1 MTTRARGWLLQSA
14 VEHASAAGGA
24 AGTHGWDARLGPP
37 SSGGAGPPDGR
48 AFIAPLLPESGVG
61 TRIKAEVTAADH
73 MSVEAARRAGR
84 YDEAVN
90 AVLPAVSGLLAVVAA
105 CLAVGNLFLPDHSIR
120 VVMAL
125 LAGGTALVYF
135 AVCGVLSRHPLPD
148 SWGQPVMAA
157 ICVVAATD
165 SSIHLRLG
173 QAPLMTSN
181 LMLILAGSGAV
192 LLGVRWLLGTIA
204 GVWAVWAAAMYGIGG
219 PEAMHWLLGM
229 VGATFLGLSVNRMRR
244 GVLDRL
250 LDTVERAERA
260 AVEDDLTGL
269 LNRRGIALVG
279 EQIVASAR
287 RSGNAVHCVFLD
299 VDGLKDVN
307 DRLGHAAGDRVLLS
321 VADAIRMAV
330 RSGDVVA
337 RWGGDEFCVVGPGPG
352 TAPIDLEKRVAHKIM
367 ELPPVAV
374 PGWIPQVSA
383 GSAMLAPWDDG
394 DLASL
399 LDQADRE
406 RYRRRG
412 LRRESMPLER
422 LSSPD

>member
-1 MTTRARGWLLQSA
+1 MRRAVGRMSA
-14 VEHASAAGGA
+14 
-24 AGTHGWDARLGPP
+24 
-37 SSGGAGPPDGR
+37 GAGESDAGR
-48 AFIAPLLPESGVG
+48 L
-61 TRIKAEVTAADH
+61 IKAEAATSDH
-73 MSVEAARRAGR
+73 ESVEAARRAGR

-105 CLAVGNLFLPDHSIR
+105 CLAVGNLFLPDHSVR
-120 VVMAL
+120 AVMAL
-125 LAGGTALVYF
+125 LAGGTSLAYF
-135 AVCGVLSRHPLPD
+135 AVCGVTSRRPLPD
-148 SWGQPVMAA
+148 RWAQPAVVA
-157 ICVVAATD
+157 ICLVAAGD
-165 SSIHLRLG
+165 SSVHVRLG
-173 QAPLMTSN
+173 RAPSLTSN
-181 LMLILAGSGAV
+181 LMLILVGSGAV
-192 LLGVRWLLGTIA
+192 LLGLRWLWATIA
-204 GVWAVWAAAMYGIGG
+204 GIWAVWVLGIYGIGG
-219 PEAMHWLLGM
+219 PDSTHWVLGM
-229 VGATFLGLSVNRMRR
+229 VGATLLGLSINRMRR
-244 GVLDRL
+244 GALDRL
-250 LDTVERAERA
+250 LDTVDRSERA

-321 VADAIRMAV
+321 VADAIRLAV

-352 TAPIDLEKRVAHKIM
+352 TAPIDLEKRVALKII
-367 ELPPVAV
+367 ELRPEDV
-374 PGWIPQVSA
+374 PGWVPQVSA

-406 RYRRRG
+406 MYRRRG
-412 LRRESMPLER
+412 LRRESAPLQHHTA
-422 LSSPD
+422 PD